1 MQINMPL
8 ALVVL
13 SGVVVFGLGIATNVS
28 GQSPTRKWTDVS
40 LF

>member
-1 MQINMPL
+1 MQIIMPL

-13 SGVVVFGLGIATNVS
+13 LGVVVGLIIAANVS